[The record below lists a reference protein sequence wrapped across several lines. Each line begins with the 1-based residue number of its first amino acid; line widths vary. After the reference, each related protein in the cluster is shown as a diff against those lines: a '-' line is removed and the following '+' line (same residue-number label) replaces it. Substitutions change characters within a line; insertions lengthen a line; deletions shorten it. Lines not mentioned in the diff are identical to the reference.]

1 MKASV
6 TEITQP
12 SAVRIRT
19 AMLIKVLVAA
29 IELVESGIV
38 NILFAYTLI
47 HHLYRR
53 RNMSNNLFFCARS
66 KHIYYSSLTKHIF
79 EIFSAYQINNKNFE
93 LVLHSL
99 APPLK
104 GFSK

>member
-6 TEITQP
+6 TEITLP
-12 SAVRIRT
+12 SAVRGRT

-38 NILFAYTLI
+38 NMLFAFTLI

-53 RNMSNNLFFCARS
+53 RDMSNNLFFVLA

-79 EIFSAYQINNKNFE
+79 ETF
-93 LVLHSL
+93 LSL
-99 APPLK
+99 PNQQK
-104 GFSK
+104 EF

>member
-38 NILFAYTLI
+38 NMLFAFTLI

-79 EIFSAYQINNKNFE
+79 EIF
-93 LVLHSL
+93 LSL
-99 APPLK
+99 PNQQK
-104 GFSK
+104 EF

>member
-38 NILFAYTLI
+38 NMLFAFTLI

-53 RNMSNNLFFCARS
+53 RNMFNNLFFV
-66 KHIYYSSLTKHIF
+66 
-79 EIFSAYQINNKNFE
+79 
-93 LVLHSL
+93 LVLNIYITL
-99 APPLK
+99 
-104 GFSK
+104 F